1 MDKPLKRLLDEF
13 TLEAIG
19 KAAGVTKQ
27 AVGQWKRIPAERV
40 PALSKNLKKT
50 YPELRPDLYPSGIQI
65 PVDNLS

>member
-27 AVGQWKRIPAERV
+27 AVSQWTKVPAERL
-40 PALSKNLKKT
+40 PSLAKNLNKT
-50 YPELRPDLYPSGIQI
+50 HTELRPDLYPDTIKSLTN
-65 PVDNLS
+65 P

>member
-27 AVGQWKRIPAERV
+27 AVGQWKRIPAERL
-40 PALSKNLKKT
+40 PSLAKNLNKT
-50 YPELRPDLYPSGIQI
+50 HSELRPDLYP
-65 PVDNLS
+65 DTAKRL